1 MKTNNPVNPSLPQ
14 SQLSPTPEAWLR
26 QQARTVKGSMLAAI
40 LAAFAGGLLMVM
52 QARLLALVCQRA
64 VIEGIGLTP
73 LLPLLA
79 WVGAIALLRGLTAY
93 LSEHAAIKAAAQVRQ
108 QVRTALY
115 QRLLLLRPT
124 GMAGEVGPLTETVTA
139 GVEGLEAYIARFL
152 PQTVLAGLLP
162 LAVLLVVLPSEWR
175 SSLVLIFSA
184 PFIPLLMV
192 LIGKGTE
199 SLNRRQFNRLSRM
212 AGHLLDL
219 VQGLPDLKIFGAAK
233 REAELVALVS
243 DQYRTG
249 TMAVLRVAFLSAF
262 TLEFFSTVG
271 TAVVAVIIGFRLLAG
286 NLSLLDGLFVLLLAP
301 EYYLP
306 LRNLGLAY
314 HSRMNGMA
322 AAERIIPLLSQNLSN
337 AESQSRRE
345 NLKAD
350 QKQTSVQTSPSVPP
364 CLRVSDSKGFNP
376 AGPEIICKSVSFRY
390 GGQRGG
396 VQDVSLTVPAGS
408 MVALTGASGSGKSTL
423 ARLLLGLAQPESGQ
437 ITVNNSD
444 LAGLDQAA
452 WRSQLAWVP
461 QQPFFFSATIREN
474 LLLGRPDADQQAIQ
488 QALTAAAL
496 TDVIKALPEGLATRL
511 GDRGAGLSGGELRR
525 LALARVFLR
534 DASLVV
540 LDEPTAGLDADNEQL
555 VLNAVEQLAVG
566 RTLLIISHR
575 EATISRCQQVVVLAA
590 GRLEQV
596 TTSQKYL
603 EVTP

>member
-1 MKTNNPVNPSLPQ
+1 MKSD
-14 SQLSPTPEAWLR
+14 SIKKPEAWLR
-26 QQARTVKGSMLAAI
+26 QQARSVKGSMLAAI
-40 LAAFAGGLLMVM
+40 LAAFGGGLLIIL
-52 QARLLALVCQRA
+52 QARLLATVCQRA
-64 VIEGIGLTP
+64 VIEGFGLSP

-79 WVGAIALLRGLTAY
+79 WVVVIALLRGLVAY
-93 LSEHAAIKAAAQVRQ
+93 LSEHAAVKAAAQVRQ

-124 GMAGEVGPLTETVTA
+124 GMAGEVGPLTEVVTA

-152 PQTVLAGLLP
+152 PQMVLAGLLP

-199 SLNRRQFNRLSRM
+199 TLNRRQFSRLSRM

-233 REAELVALVS
+233 REAELVAQVS

-322 AAERIIPLLSQNLSN
+322 AAERIIPLLEQALPTQEFLPQRNTEAATVVTN
-337 AESQSRRE
+337 MPTESSS
-345 NLKAD
+345 AD
-350 QKQTSVQTSPSVPP
+350 
-364 CLRVSDSKGFNP
+364 LRVLCGEP
-376 AGPEIICKSVSFRY
+376 IEIVCDSVSFRY
-390 GGQRGG
+390 GSDRGG
-396 VQDVSLTVPAGS
+396 VQDISLTIPADS
-408 MVALTGASGSGKSTL
+408 MVALGGASGSGKSTL

-437 ITVNNSD
+437 ITVNNVD
-444 LAGLDQAA
+444 LAQLDQAA
-452 WRSQLAWVP
+452 WRSRLAWVP

-474 LLLGRPDADQQAIQ
+474 LLLGRPDADEYAIQ

-534 DASLVV
+534 DADLVV
-540 LDEPTAGLDADNEQL
+540 LDEPTAGLDAENEQL
-555 VLNAVEQLAVG
+555 VLNAVERLAVG
-566 RTLLIISHR
+566 RTMLIISHR

-596 TTSQKYL
+596 TTSREYL
-603 EVTP
+603 EVTS

>member
-1 MKTNNPVNPSLPQ
+1 MLAEKQDSIPSHAK
-14 SQLSPTPEAWLR
+14 PEAWLR
-26 QQARTVKGSMLAAI
+26 QQTRSVKGSMLAAI
-40 LAAFAGGLLMVM
+40 LAAFVGGLLVIL
-52 QARLLALVCQRA
+52 QAWLLALVCQRA
-64 VIEGIGLTP
+64 VLEGIGLAP

-79 WVGAIALLRGLTAY
+79 WVGVIALLRGVAVY

-124 GMAGEVGPLTETVTA
+124 GMAGEVGPLTEVVTA

-152 PQTVLAGLLP
+152 PQLVLAGLLP
-162 LAVLLVVLPSEWR
+162 LTVLLVVLPSEWR

-199 SLNRRQFNRLSRM
+199 TLNRRQFSRLSRM

-233 REAELVALVS
+233 REAELVAQVS
-243 DQYRTG
+243 DQYRVG

-301 EYYLP
+301 EFYLP

-322 AAERIIPLLSQNLSN
+322 AAERIIPLLGKSN
-337 AESQSRRE
+337 PPQSPLVRGE
-345 NLKAD
+345 AFK
-350 QKQTSVQTSPSVPP
+350 PP
-364 CLRVSDSKGFNP
+364 LTRGGLEGFH
-376 AGPEIICKSVSFRY
+376 GIPEIICKSVSFRY

-396 VQDVSLTVPAGS
+396 VQDISLTVPANQIT
-408 MVALTGASGSGKSTL
+408 ALVGASGSGKSAL
-423 ARLLLGLAQPESGQ
+423 ARLLLGLAQPESGL
-437 ITVNNSD
+437 ITVNNID
-444 LAGLDQAA
+444 LAQLDQAA

-474 LLLGRPDADQQAIQ
+474 LLLGRPDADDQAIQ

-534 DASLVV
+534 DAGLVV
-540 LDEPTAGLDADNEQL
+540 LDEPTAGLDAENEQL
-555 VLNAVEQLAVG
+555 VLDAVERLADG
-566 RTLLIISHR
+566 RTMLIISHR

-596 TTSQKYL
+596 TTSRKYL
-603 EVTP
+603 EVTA

>member
-1 MKTNNPVNPSLPQ
+1 MAEKQDSIPSHT
-14 SQLSPTPEAWLR
+14 TPEAWLR
-26 QQARTVKGSMLAAI
+26 QQARSVKGSMLAAI
-40 LAAFAGGLLMVM
+40 LAAFIGGLLIIL
-52 QARLLALVCQRA
+52 QARLLATVCQRT
-64 VIEGIGLTP
+64 VIEGIGLSP

-79 WVGAIALLRGLTAY
+79 WVGAIALLRGLAAY

-124 GMAGEVGPLTETVTA
+124 GMAGEVGPLTEVVTA

-152 PQTVLAGLLP
+152 PQMVLAGLLP

-175 SSLVLIFSA
+175 SSLVMIFSA

-199 SLNRRQFNRLSRM
+199 TLNRRQFARLSRM

-233 REAELVALVS
+233 REAELVAQIS
-243 DQYRTG
+243 DQYRVG

-322 AAERIIPLLSQNLSN
+322 AAERIIPLLQQKDILPQRTQRNTEEEIDTDNSPLHSSANLR
-337 AESQSRRE
+337 ALCGESI
-345 NLKAD
+345 
-350 QKQTSVQTSPSVPP
+350 
-364 CLRVSDSKGFNP
+364 
-376 AGPEIICKSVSFRY
+376 EIACKSITFRY
-390 GGQRGG
+390 GGDRGG
-396 VQDVSLTVPAGS
+396 VQDISLTIPAGS
-408 MVALTGASGSGKSTL
+408 MVALVGASGSGKSTL

-444 LAGLDQAA
+444 LAQLDQAA
-452 WRSQLAWVP
+452 WRSHLAWVP

-474 LLLGRPDADQQAIQ
+474 LLLGRPDADDQAIQ
-488 QALTAAAL
+488 QALAAASL
-496 TDVIKALPEGLATRL
+496 TGVINALPEGLATRL

-555 VLNAVEQLAVG
+555 VLNAVERLAAG
-566 RTLLIISHR
+566 RTMLIISHR

-603 EVTP
+603 EVTA

>member
-1 MKTNNPVNPSLPQ
+1 MTEKQDNIPNPL
-14 SQLSPTPEAWLR
+14 TPEAWLR
-26 QQARTVKGSMLAAI
+26 QQARSVKGSMLAAI
-40 LAAFAGGLLMVM
+40 LAAFGGGLLIIL

-79 WVGAIALLRGLTAY
+79 WVGAIALLRGLAAY

-124 GMAGEVGPLTETVTA
+124 GMAGDVGPLTEVVTA

-152 PQTVLAGLLP
+152 PQMVLAGLLP

-199 SLNRRQFNRLSRM
+199 TLNRRQFSRLSRM

-233 REAELVALVS
+233 REAELVAQVS

-322 AAERIIPLLSQNLSN
+322 AAERIMPLLQQPLPTKDLLPQRAQRNTEAATVVTNMPTEPSS
-337 AESQSRRE
+337 
-345 NLKAD
+345 AD
-350 QKQTSVQTSPSVPP
+350 
-364 CLRVSDSKGFNP
+364 LRVLCGESI
-376 AGPEIICKSVSFRY
+376 EIVCDSVSFRY
-390 GGQRGG
+390 GGDRGG
-396 VQDVSLTVPAGS
+396 VQDARLTIPANS
-408 MVALTGASGSGKSTL
+408 ITALVGASGSGKSTL

-437 ITVNNSD
+437 ITVNGTD
-444 LAGLDQAA
+444 LTQLDQQA
-452 WRSQLAWVP
+452 WRLQLAWVP

-474 LLLGRPDADQQAIQ
+474 LLLGRPDADDLAIQ
-488 QALTAAAL
+488 QALGAAAL
-496 TDVIKALPEGLATRL
+496 SEVISALPEGLATRL

-534 DASLVV
+534 DAGLVV

-555 VLNAVEQLAVG
+555 VLNAVERLAIG
-566 RTLLIISHR
+566 RTMLIISHR

-590 GRLEQV
+590 GRLEQI

-603 EVTP
+603 EVTA

>member
-1 MKTNNPVNPSLPQ
+1 MAEKQDTIPSPP
-14 SQLSPTPEAWLR
+14 SPEAWLR

-40 LAAFAGGLLMVM
+40 LAAFGGGLLIIL

-64 VIEGIGLTP
+64 VIERIGLTP

-79 WVGAIALLRGLTAY
+79 WVGLIALLRGLTAY

-115 QRLLLLRPT
+115 QRLLRLRPT
-124 GMAGEVGPLTETVTA
+124 GMAGEAGPLTEVVTA

-152 PQTVLAGLLP
+152 PQMVLAGLLP

-199 SLNRRQFNRLSRM
+199 TLNRRQFARLSRM

-243 DQYRTG
+243 DQYRSG
-249 TMAVLRVAFLSAF
+249 TMAVLRVAFMSAF

-322 AAERIIPLLSQNLSN
+322 AAERIIPLLDKNQFFRNTEQQRN
-337 AESQSRRE
+337 RE
-345 NLKAD
+345 NI
-350 QKQTSVQTSPSVPP
+350 VQAT
-364 CLRVSDSKGFNP
+364 
-376 AGPEIICKSVSFRY
+376 PEIISNYQHTNSVAPLLCVSTSDSAPELVCDSVSFRY
-390 GGQRGG
+390 GGDRGG
-396 VQDVSLTVPAGS
+396 VQDISLTIPANS
-408 MVALTGASGSGKSTL
+408 ITALVGASGSGKSTL

-437 ITVNNSD
+437 ITVNNVD
-444 LAGLDQAA
+444 LVQLDQTT

-474 LLLGRPDADQQAIQ
+474 LLLGRPDADDHTIR
-488 QALTAAAL
+488 QALAAAAL
-496 TDVIKALPEGLATRL
+496 TTVINALPDGLATRL

-555 VLNAVEQLAVG
+555 VLNAVERLAVG
-566 RTLLIISHR
+566 RTMLIISHR

-596 TTSQKYL
+596 TTSRKYL
-603 EVTP
+603 EVTA

>member
-1 MKTNNPVNPSLPQ
+1 
-14 SQLSPTPEAWLR
+14 
-26 QQARTVKGSMLAAI
+26 MLTAV
-40 LAAFAGGLLMVM
+40 LAAFVGGLLIIL
-52 QARLLALVCQRA
+52 QARLLATVCQRA
-64 VIEGIGLTP
+64 VIEGIGLAP

-79 WVGAIALLRGLTAY
+79 WLGVIALLRGLAAY

-124 GMAGEVGPLTETVTA
+124 GMAGEVGPLTEVVTA

-152 PQTVLAGLLP
+152 PQMVLAGLLP
-162 LAVLLVVLPSEWR
+162 LAVLMVVLPAEWR

-199 SLNRRQFNRLSRM
+199 ALNRRQFARLSRM

-219 VQGLPDLKIFGAAK
+219 VQGLPDLKIFGTAR
-233 REAELVALVS
+233 REAELVAQVS
-243 DQYRTG
+243 EQYRVG

-314 HSRMNGMA
+314 HSRMNGIA
-322 AAERIIPLLSQNLSN
+322 AAERIIPLLEQPLPTKEFLPQRAQRNTEEEIDTDTTPTLNSSADLLVLCG
-337 AESQSRRE
+337 ESIE
-345 NLKAD
+345 ID
-350 QKQTSVQTSPSVPP
+350 CESVT
-364 CLRVSDSKGFNP
+364 
-376 AGPEIICKSVSFRY
+376 FRY
-390 GGQRGG
+390 GGERGG
-396 VQDVSLTVPAGS
+396 VQDISLTIPANS
-408 MVALTGASGSGKSTL
+408 MFALVGASGSGKSTL
-423 ARLLLGLAQPESGQ
+423 ARLLLGLAQPESGR
-437 ITVNNSD
+437 ITVNGVY
-444 LAGLDQAA
+444 LAELNQQS
-452 WRSQLAWVP
+452 WRRLLAWVP

-474 LLLGRPDADQQAIQ
+474 LLLGRPDADDDAIQ
-488 QALTAAAL
+488 QALAAAAL
-496 TDVIKALPEGLATRL
+496 SEVITALPEGLATRL

-540 LDEPTAGLDADNEQL
+540 LDEPTAGLDATNEQL
-555 VLNAVEQLAVG
+555 VLDAVERLAVG
-566 RTLLIISHR
+566 RTVLIISHR
-575 EATISRCQQVVVLAA
+575 EATISRCQQVAVLAT

-596 TTSQKYL
+596 TTSQQYL
-603 EVTP
+603 EVAP

>member
-1 MKTNNPVNPSLPQ
+1 MSPADDTITAPPS
-14 SQLSPTPEAWLR
+14 PETWLR
-26 QQARTVKGSMLAAI
+26 QQARSVKTSMLTAV
-40 LAAFAGGLLMVM
+40 LAAFVGGLLIIL
-52 QARLLALVCQRA
+52 QARLLATVCQRA
-64 VIEGIGLTP
+64 VIEGIGLAP

-79 WVGAIALLRGLTAY
+79 WLGVIALLRGLAAY

-124 GMAGEVGPLTETVTA
+124 GMAGEVGPLTEVVTA

-152 PQTVLAGLLP
+152 PQMVLAGLLP
-162 LAVLLVVLPSEWR
+162 LAVLMVVLPAEWR

-199 SLNRRQFNRLSRM
+199 ALNRRQFARLSRM

-219 VQGLPDLKIFGAAK
+219 VQGLPDLKIFGTAR
-233 REAELVALVS
+233 REAELVAQVS
-243 DQYRTG
+243 EQYRVG

-314 HSRMNGMA
+314 HSRMNGIA
-322 AAERIIPLLSQNLSN
+322 AAERIIPLLEQPLPTKEFLPQRAQRNTEEEIDTDTTPTLNSSADLLVLCG
-337 AESQSRRE
+337 ESIE
-345 NLKAD
+345 ID
-350 QKQTSVQTSPSVPP
+350 CESVT
-364 CLRVSDSKGFNP
+364 
-376 AGPEIICKSVSFRY
+376 FRY
-390 GGQRGG
+390 GGERGG
-396 VQDVSLTVPAGS
+396 VQDISLTIPANS
-408 MVALTGASGSGKSTL
+408 MFALVGASGSGKSTL
-423 ARLLLGLAQPESGQ
+423 ARLLLGLAQPESGR
-437 ITVNNSD
+437 ITVNGVY
-444 LAGLDQAA
+444 LAELNQQS
-452 WRSQLAWVP
+452 WRRLLAWVP

-474 LLLGRPDADQQAIQ
+474 LLLGRPDADDDAIQ
-488 QALTAAAL
+488 QALAAAAL
-496 TDVIKALPEGLATRL
+496 SEVITALPEGLATRL

-540 LDEPTAGLDADNEQL
+540 LDEPTAGLDATNEQL
-555 VLNAVEQLAVG
+555 VLDAVERLAVG
-566 RTLLIISHR
+566 RTVLIISHR
-575 EATISRCQQVVVLAA
+575 EATISRCQQVAVLAT

-596 TTSQKYL
+596 TTSQQYL
-603 EVTP
+603 EVAP

>member
-1 MKTNNPVNPSLPQ
+1 
-14 SQLSPTPEAWLR
+14 
-26 QQARTVKGSMLAAI
+26 
-40 LAAFAGGLLMVM
+40 
-52 QARLLALVCQRA
+52 
-64 VIEGIGLTP
+64 
-73 LLPLLA
+73 
-79 WVGAIALLRGLTAY
+79 
-93 LSEHAAIKAAAQVRQ
+93 
-108 QVRTALY
+108 
-115 QRLLLLRPT
+115 
-124 GMAGEVGPLTETVTA
+124 
-139 GVEGLEAYIARFL
+139 
-152 PQTVLAGLLP
+152 
-162 LAVLLVVLPSEWR
+162 
-175 SSLVLIFSA
+175 VLIFSA

-199 SLNRRQFNRLSRM
+199 TLNRRQFSRLSRM

-233 REAELVALVS
+233 REAELVAQVS
-243 DQYRTG
+243 DQYRVG

-322 AAERIIPLLSQNLSN
+322 AAERIIPLLMETPKACNTETQ
-337 AESQSRRE
+337 RHRE

-350 QKQTSVQTSPSVPP
+350 QKQTSIKISSSVPP
-364 CLRVSDSKGFNP
+364 CLRVSDSKGFNSVV
-376 AGPEIICKSVSFRY
+376 PEIICESVSFRY
-390 GGQRGG
+390 GGDRGG
-396 VQDVSLTVPAGS
+396 VQDISLTIPAGS
-408 MVALTGASGSGKSTL
+408 MVALVGASGSGKSTL

-437 ITVNNSD
+437 ITVNNID
-444 LAGLDQAA
+444 LTQLDLTA

-474 LLLGRPDADQQAIQ
+474 LLLGSPDADDQAIQ
-488 QALTAAAL
+488 QALTAASL
-496 TDVIKALPEGLATRL
+496 TGVIDALPEGLATRL

-555 VLNAVEQLAVG
+555 VLDAVERLAAG
-566 RTLLIISHR
+566 RTMLIISHR
-575 EATISRCQQVVVLAA
+575 EATISRCQQVAVLAA
-590 GRLEQV
+590 GRLEQI
-596 TTSQKYL
+596 TTSREYL
-603 EVTP
+603 EVTA

>member
-1 MKTNNPVNPSLPQ
+1 MTIPPS
-14 SQLSPTPEAWLR
+14 PEAWLR

-40 LAAFAGGLLMVM
+40 LAAFGGGLLIIL
-52 QARLLALVCQRA
+52 QARLLALVCQRV
-64 VIEGIGLTP
+64 VIEGIGLAP

-79 WVGAIALLRGLTAY
+79 WVGAVALLRGLAAY

-124 GMAGEVGPLTETVTA
+124 GLSGEVGPLTEAVTA
-139 GVEGLEAYIARFL
+139 GIEGLEAYIARFL
-152 PQTVLAGLLP
+152 PQMVLAGLLP

-199 SLNRRQFNRLSRM
+199 TLNRRQFSRLSRM

-322 AAERIIPLLSQNLSN
+322 AAERIIPLLQQPLPD
-337 AESQSRRE
+337 AAGGQ
-345 NLKAD
+345 L
-350 QKQTSVQTSPSVPP
+350 VVPF
-364 CLRVSDSKGFNP
+364 R
-376 AGPEIICKSVSFRY
+376 APEISCDSVSFRY

-396 VQDVSLTVPAGS
+396 VQEVSLTIPANS
-408 MVALTGASGSGKSTL
+408 ITALAGASGSGKSTL
-423 ARLLLGLAQPESGQ
+423 ARLLLGLARPESGQ
-437 ITVNNSD
+437 ILVNSVD
-444 LAGLDQAA
+444 LAQLDQAA

-474 LLLGRPDADQQAIQ
+474 LLLGRPNADQQAIQ
-488 QALTAAAL
+488 QALAAAAL

-534 DASLVV
+534 DAGLVV
-540 LDEPTAGLDADNEQL
+540 LDEPTAGLDTENEQL
-555 VLNAVEQLAVG
+555 VLNAVEQLAAG
-566 RTLLIISHR
+566 RTVLIISHR
-575 EATISRCQQVVVLAA
+575 EATISRCQQIVVLAA

-596 TTSQKYL
+596 TTSQEYL

>member
-1 MKTNNPVNPSLPQ
+1 MTEKQDNIPNP
-14 SQLSPTPEAWLR
+14 PTPEAWLR
-26 QQARTVKGSMLAAI
+26 QQARSVKGSMLAAI
-40 LAAFAGGLLMVM
+40 LAAFGGGLLIIL

-64 VIEGIGLTP
+64 VIEGIGLTS

-79 WVGAIALLRGLTAY
+79 WVGAVALLRGLAAY

-124 GMAGEVGPLTETVTA
+124 GMAGEVGPLTEVVTA

-152 PQTVLAGLLP
+152 PQMVLAGLLP

-199 SLNRRQFNRLSRM
+199 TLNRRQFSRLSRM

-233 REAELVALVS
+233 REAELVAQVS

-322 AAERIIPLLSQNLSN
+322 AAERIIPLLQQPLPTKEFLPQRAQRN
-337 AESQSRRE
+337 AETSTVVTNMPTEPSS
-345 NLKAD
+345 AD
-350 QKQTSVQTSPSVPP
+350 
-364 CLRVSDSKGFNP
+364 LRVLCGESI
-376 AGPEIICKSVSFRY
+376 EIVCDSVSFRY

-396 VQDVSLTVPAGS
+396 VQDISLTIPAGS
-408 MVALTGASGSGKSTL
+408 MVALVGASGSGKSTL

-437 ITVNNSD
+437 ITVNSID
-444 LAGLDQAA
+444 LAQLDQAV
-452 WRSQLAWVP
+452 WRSRLAWVP

-496 TDVIKALPEGLATRL
+496 TDVIKALPEGLETRL

-534 DASLVV
+534 DAGLVV

-555 VLNAVEQLAVG
+555 VLNAVERLAVG
-566 RTLLIISHR
+566 RTVLIISHR

-596 TTSQKYL
+596 TTSREYL

>member
-1 MKTNNPVNPSLPQ
+1 MTDKQDNIPNP
-14 SQLSPTPEAWLR
+14 PTPEAWLR
-26 QQARTVKGSMLAAI
+26 QQARSVKGSMLAAI
-40 LAAFAGGLLMVM
+40 LAAFGGGLLIIL

-64 VIEGIGLTP
+64 VIEGFGLAP

-79 WVGAIALLRGLTAY
+79 WVGAVALLRGLAAY
-93 LSEHAAIKAAAQVRQ
+93 LSEHAAIKAAAQIRQ

-124 GMAGEVGPLTETVTA
+124 GMAGEVGPLTEVVTA

-152 PQTVLAGLLP
+152 PQMVLAGLLP

-199 SLNRRQFNRLSRM
+199 TLNRRQFSRLSRM

-233 REAELVALVS
+233 REVELVAQVS

-322 AAERIIPLLSQNLSN
+322 AAERIIPLLEQALPTQEFLPQRNTEAATVVTNMPTKSS
-337 AESQSRRE
+337 S
-345 NLKAD
+345 AD
-350 QKQTSVQTSPSVPP
+350 
-364 CLRVSDSKGFNP
+364 LRVLCGEP
-376 AGPEIICKSVSFRY
+376 IEIVCDSVSFRY
-390 GGQRGG
+390 GSDRGG
-396 VQDVSLTVPAGS
+396 VQDISLTIPADS
-408 MVALTGASGSGKSTL
+408 MVALAGASGSGKSTL

-437 ITVNNSD
+437 ITVNNVD
-444 LAGLDQAA
+444 LAQLDQAA
-452 WRSQLAWVP
+452 WRSRLAWVP

-488 QALTAAAL
+488 QALAAAAL
-496 TDVIKALPEGLATRL
+496 TDVIRALPEGLETRL

-534 DASLVV
+534 DAALVV
-540 LDEPTAGLDADNEQL
+540 LDEPTAGLDAENEQL
-555 VLNAVEQLAVG
+555 VLNAVERLAVG
-566 RTLLIISHR
+566 RTMLIISHR

-590 GRLEQV
+590 GSLEQV

-603 EVTP
+603 EVTA

>member
-1 MKTNNPVNPSLPQ
+1 MTEVKENIQTPIS
-14 SQLSPTPEAWLR
+14 PEAWLR

-40 LAAFAGGLLMVM
+40 LAAFAGGLLIIL
-52 QARLLALVCQRA
+52 QARLLALVCQRV
-64 VIEGIGLTP
+64 VIERFGLAP

-79 WVGAIALLRGLTAY
+79 GVGLIALLRGLAAY

-108 QVRTALY
+108 QVRTQLY
-115 QRLLLLRPT
+115 QRLLRLRPT
-124 GMAGEVGPLTETVTA
+124 GMAGEVGPLTEVVTA

-152 PQTVLAGLLP
+152 PQMVLAGLLP

-199 SLNRRQFNRLSRM
+199 ALNRRQFARLSRM

-233 REAELVALVS
+233 REAELVAQVS
-243 DQYRTG
+243 EQYRSG

-314 HSRMNGMA
+314 HSRMNGIA
-322 AAERIIPLLSQNLSN
+322 AAERIIPLLEQPLPTN
-337 AESQSRRE
+337 ESLPQRAQRDTEEEIIGTDTTPTLNSS
-345 NLKAD
+345 AD
-350 QKQTSVQTSPSVPP
+350 
-364 CLRVSDSKGFNP
+364 LRVLCGESIKIVC
-376 AGPEIICKSVSFRY
+376 ESVSFRY
-390 GGQRGG
+390 GGERGG
-396 VQDVSLTVPAGS
+396 VQDISLTIPPNS
-408 MVALTGASGSGKSTL
+408 ITALVGASGSGKSTL
-423 ARLLLGLAQPESGQ
+423 ARLLLGLAQPESGR
-437 ITVNNSD
+437 ITVNGVS
-444 LAGLDQAA
+444 LTELDQQA
-452 WRSQLAWVP
+452 WRLQLAWVP

-474 LLLGRPDADQQAIQ
+474 LLLGRPDADDQAIQ
-488 QALTAAAL
+488 QALAAAAL
-496 TDVIKALPEGLATRL
+496 TAVINGLPEGLATRL

-534 DASLVV
+534 NASLVV
-540 LDEPTAGLDADNEQL
+540 LDEPTAGLDAANEQL
-555 VLNAVEQLAVG
+555 VLDAVERLAVG
-566 RTLLIISHR
+566 RTVLIISHR

-596 TTSQKYL
+596 TTSRKYL
-603 EVTP
+603 EVAP

>member
-1 MKTNNPVNPSLPQ
+1 MTEKQDNMTIPPS
-14 SQLSPTPEAWLR
+14 PEAWLR

-40 LAAFAGGLLMVM
+40 LAAFGGGLLIIL
-52 QARLLALVCQRA
+52 QARLLALVCQRV
-64 VIEGIGLTP
+64 VIEGIGLAP

-79 WVGAIALLRGLTAY
+79 WVGAVALLRGLAAY

-124 GMAGEVGPLTETVTA
+124 GLSGEVGPLTEAVTA
-139 GVEGLEAYIARFL
+139 GIEGLEAYIARFL
-152 PQTVLAGLLP
+152 PQMVLAGLLP

-199 SLNRRQFNRLSRM
+199 TLNRRQFSRLSRM

-322 AAERIIPLLSQNLSN
+322 AAERIIPLLQQPLPD
-337 AESQSRRE
+337 AAGGQ
-345 NLKAD
+345 L
-350 QKQTSVQTSPSVPP
+350 VVPF
-364 CLRVSDSKGFNP
+364 R
-376 AGPEIICKSVSFRY
+376 APEISCDSVSFRY

-396 VQDVSLTVPAGS
+396 VQEVSLTIPANS
-408 MVALTGASGSGKSTL
+408 ITALAGASGSGKSTL
-423 ARLLLGLAQPESGQ
+423 ARLLLGLARPESGQ
-437 ITVNNSD
+437 ILVNSVD
-444 LAGLDQAA
+444 LAQLDQAA

-474 LLLGRPDADQQAIQ
+474 LLLGRPNADQQAIQ
-488 QALTAAAL
+488 QALAAAAL

-534 DASLVV
+534 DAGLVV
-540 LDEPTAGLDADNEQL
+540 LDEPTAGLDTENEQL
-555 VLNAVEQLAVG
+555 VLNAVEQLAAG
-566 RTLLIISHR
+566 RTVLIISHR
-575 EATISRCQQVVVLAA
+575 EATISRCQQIVVLAA

-596 TTSQKYL
+596 TTSQEYL

>member
-1 MKTNNPVNPSLPQ
+1 MSSSNLQQQTPSCL
-14 SQLSPTPEAWLR
+14 EAWLR
-26 QQARTVKGSMLAAI
+26 QQARSVKGSMLAAI
-40 LAAFAGGLLMVM
+40 LAAFGGGLLIIL
-52 QARLLALVCQRA
+52 QARLLALVCQRV
-64 VIEGIGLTP
+64 VIEGVGLTP

-79 WVGAIALLRGLTAY
+79 WVGAIALLRGLAAY

-108 QVRTALY
+108 QVRTVLY

-124 GMAGEVGPLTETVTA
+124 GMAGEVGPLTEVVTA

-152 PQTVLAGLLP
+152 PQMVLAGLLP

-199 SLNRRQFNRLSRM
+199 TFNRRQFSRLSRM

-233 REAELVALVS
+233 REAELVAQVS

-301 EYYLP
+301 EFYLP

-322 AAERIIPLLSQNLSN
+322 AAERIIPLLGKSNPLS
-337 AESQSRRE
+337 
-345 NLKAD
+345 
-350 QKQTSVQTSPSVPP
+350 PP
-364 CLRVSDSKGFNP
+364 CQGGTEQQIKPPLFAPSLTREGRGGLTGLEGFHG
-376 AGPEIICKSVSFRY
+376 APEIICKSVTFRY

-396 VQDVSLTVPAGS
+396 VQDISLTIPANS
-408 MVALTGASGSGKSTL
+408 ITALVGASGSGKSTL
-423 ARLLLGLAQPESGQ
+423 ARLLLGLAQPESGH
-437 ITVNNSD
+437 ITINNID
-444 LAGLDQAA
+444 LEQLDQAA
-452 WRSQLAWVP
+452 WRSRLAWVP

-474 LLLGRPDADQQAIQ
+474 LLLGRPDADHQAIQ
-488 QALTAAAL
+488 QALAAAAL
-496 TDVIKALPEGLATRL
+496 TDVIKALPEGRATRL

-534 DASLVV
+534 DAGLVV
-540 LDEPTAGLDADNEQL
+540 LDEPTAGLDTKNEQL
-555 VLNAVEQLAVG
+555 VLDAVQRLAVG
-566 RTLLIISHR
+566 RTVLIISHR
-575 EATISRCQQVVVLAA
+575 EATISRCQQVAELVA
-590 GRLEQV
+590 GRLERMITPQEF
-596 TTSQKYL
+596 L
-603 EVTP
+603 EVAA

>member
-1 MKTNNPVNPSLPQ
+1 MVEVSENIQTPVS
-14 SQLSPTPEAWLR
+14 PEAWLR
-26 QQARTVKGSMLAAI
+26 QQARTVKTSMLTAV
-40 LAAFAGGLLMVM
+40 LAAFAGGLLIIL
-52 QARLLALVCQRA
+52 QARLLATVCQRA
-64 VIEGIGLTP
+64 VIEGIGLAP

-79 WVGAIALLRGLTAY
+79 WLGVIALLRGLAAY

-124 GMAGEVGPLTETVTA
+124 GMAGEVGPLTEVVTA

-152 PQTVLAGLLP
+152 PQMVLAGLLP

-199 SLNRRQFNRLSRM
+199 TLNRRQFARLSRM

-219 VQGLPDLKIFGAAK
+219 VQGLPDLKIFGTAK
-233 REAELVALVS
+233 REAELVAQVS
-243 DQYRTG
+243 EQYRVG

-314 HSRMNGMA
+314 HSRMNGIA
-322 AAERIIPLLSQNLSN
+322 AAERIIPLLEQPLPTKEFLPQRAQRNTEEEIDTDTTPTLNSSADLLVLCG
-337 AESQSRRE
+337 ESIE
-345 NLKAD
+345 ID
-350 QKQTSVQTSPSVPP
+350 CESVT
-364 CLRVSDSKGFNP
+364 
-376 AGPEIICKSVSFRY
+376 FRY
-390 GGQRGG
+390 GGERGG
-396 VQDVSLTVPAGS
+396 VQDISLTIPANS
-408 MVALTGASGSGKSTL
+408 MFALVGASGSGKSTL
-423 ARLLLGLAQPESGQ
+423 ARLLLGLAQPESGR
-437 ITVNNSD
+437 ITVNGVY
-444 LAGLDQAA
+444 LAELNQQS
-452 WRSQLAWVP
+452 WRRLLAWVP

-474 LLLGRPDADQQAIQ
+474 LLLGRPDADDDAIQ
-488 QALTAAAL
+488 QALAAAAL
-496 TDVIKALPEGLATRL
+496 SEVITALPEGLATRL

-540 LDEPTAGLDADNEQL
+540 LDEPTAGLDATNEQL
-555 VLNAVEQLAVG
+555 VLDAVERLAVG
-566 RTLLIISHR
+566 RTVLIISHR
-575 EATISRCQQVVVLAA
+575 EATISRCQQVAVLAT

-596 TTSQKYL
+596 TTSQQYL
-603 EVTP
+603 EVAP

>member
-1 MKTNNPVNPSLPQ
+1 
-14 SQLSPTPEAWLR
+14 
-26 QQARTVKGSMLAAI
+26 MLAAI
-40 LAAFAGGLLMVM
+40 LAAFGGGLLIIL

-73 LLPLLA
+73 LLPLLV
-79 WVGAIALLRGLTAY
+79 WVGAVALLRGLAAY

-124 GMAGEVGPLTETVTA
+124 GMAGEVGPLTEVVTA

-152 PQTVLAGLLP
+152 PQMVLAGLLP

-199 SLNRRQFNRLSRM
+199 TLNRRQFSRLSRM

-233 REAELVALVS
+233 REAELVAQVS

-322 AAERIIPLLSQNLSN
+322 AAERIIPLLVETPKACNTETQ
-337 AESQSRRE
+337 RHRE

-350 QKQTSVQTSPSVPP
+350 QKQTSIKISSSVPP
-364 CLRVSDSKGFNP
+364 CLRVSDSEGFNP
-376 AGPEIICKSVSFRY
+376 IAPEIICKSISFRY

-396 VQDVSLTVPAGS
+396 VQDISLTIPANS
-408 MVALTGASGSGKSTL
+408 ITALVGASGSGKSTL

-437 ITVNNSD
+437 ITVNNID
-444 LAGLDQAA
+444 LAQLDQTA

-474 LLLGRPDADQQAIQ
+474 LLLGRPDADEYAIQ

-555 VLNAVEQLAVG
+555 VLNAVERLAVG
-566 RTLLIISHR
+566 RTMLIISHR

-596 TTSQKYL
+596 TTSQEYL
-603 EVTP
+603 EVTA

>member
-1 MKTNNPVNPSLPQ
+1 LTEKQDNIPNPA
-14 SQLSPTPEAWLR
+14 TPEAWLR
-26 QQARTVKGSMLAAI
+26 QQARSVKGSMLAAI
-40 LAAFAGGLLMVM
+40 LTAFGGGLLIIL
-52 QARLLALVCQRA
+52 QARLLAQVCQRA
-64 VIEGIGLTP
+64 VIERTGLTP

-79 WVGAIALLRGLTAY
+79 WVGAIALLRGLAAY

-124 GMAGEVGPLTETVTA
+124 GMAGEVGPLTEVVTA

-152 PQTVLAGLLP
+152 PQMVLAGLLP

-199 SLNRRQFNRLSRM
+199 TLNRRQFSRLSRM

-233 REAELVALVS
+233 REAELVAQVS

-322 AAERIIPLLSQNLSN
+322 AAERIIPLLEQALPTQEFLPQWNTEAATVVTN
-337 AESQSRRE
+337 MPTESSS
-345 NLKAD
+345 AD
-350 QKQTSVQTSPSVPP
+350 
-364 CLRVSDSKGFNP
+364 LRVLCGEP
-376 AGPEIICKSVSFRY
+376 IEIVCDSVSFRY
-390 GGQRGG
+390 GSDRGG
-396 VQDVSLTVPAGS
+396 VQDISLTIPADS
-408 MVALTGASGSGKSTL
+408 MVALGGASGSGKSTL

-437 ITVNNSD
+437 ITVNNVD
-444 LAGLDQAA
+444 LAQLDQAA
-452 WRSQLAWVP
+452 WRSRLAWVP
-461 QQPFFFSATIREN
+461 QQPFFFNATIREN
-474 LLLGRPDADQQAIQ
+474 LLLGRPDADEYAIQ

-496 TDVIKALPEGLATRL
+496 TNVIKALPEGLATRL

-555 VLNAVEQLAVG
+555 VLNAVERLAVG
-566 RTLLIISHR
+566 RTMLIISHR
-575 EATISRCQQVVVLAA
+575 EATISRCQQVAVLAA

-596 TTSQKYL
+596 TTSQEYL
-603 EVTP
+603 EVTA

>member
-1 MKTNNPVNPSLPQ
+1 LAENQDTIPSH
-14 SQLSPTPEAWLR
+14 PTPEAWLR
-26 QQARTVKGSMLAAI
+26 QQARSVKGSMLAAI
-40 LAAFAGGLLMVM
+40 LAAFGGGLLIIL
-52 QARLLALVCQRA
+52 QARLLATVCQRA

-79 WVGAIALLRGLTAY
+79 WVGLIALLRGLAAY
-93 LSEHAAIKAAAQVRQ
+93 LSEHAAVKAAAQVRQ

-124 GMAGEVGPLTETVTA
+124 GMAGEVGPLTEVVTA

-152 PQTVLAGLLP
+152 PQMVLAGLLP

-199 SLNRRQFNRLSRM
+199 TLNRRQFSRLSRM

-233 REAELVALVS
+233 REAELVAQVS
-243 DQYRTG
+243 DQYRVG

-322 AAERIIPLLSQNLSN
+322 AAERIIPLLSQNLLN
-337 AESQSRRE
+337 TETQRHRE
-345 NLKAD
+345 NLKTISD
-350 QKQTSVQTSPSVPP
+350 LKQNRENVSSSVPP
-364 CLRVSDSKGFNP
+364 CLRVSNSDSFHP
-376 AGPEIICKSVSFRY
+376 VAPEIRCESVSFRY

-396 VQDVSLTVPAGS
+396 VQDVSLTIPAGS
-408 MVALTGASGSGKSTL
+408 ITALVGASGSGKSTL

-437 ITVNNSD
+437 ITVNNID
-444 LAGLDQAA
+444 LAQLDQAA

-474 LLLGRPDADQQAIQ
+474 LLLGRPDADNQAIQ
-488 QALTAAAL
+488 QALTAVAL
-496 TDVIKALPEGLATRL
+496 TGVIDALPEGLTTRL

-534 DASLVV
+534 DAALVV

-555 VLNAVEQLAVG
+555 VLNAVERLAAG
-566 RTLLIISHR
+566 RTMLIISHR

-596 TTSQKYL
+596 TTSREYL
-603 EVTP
+603 EVTA